1 MRVALRTPIAGK
13 LGEEFDRV
21 IDRLLA
27 PRLYTEPLLPPFPFE
42 TAGTEWMPIMDVI
55 ENGAE
60 YIVRLEAPGIHKEN
74 LDINLVGEILTITGK
89 REIAPEVE
97 DIFQRYGLSYNARPL
112 VPQVASAWH
121 RVLRL
126 SFPNGWLE
134 ETNRRNLGGQ
144 LKKLAKAVR
153 SK

>member
-1 MRVALRTPIAGK
+1 MRVALRAPIAGK

-21 IDRLLA
+21 FDRLLA

-74 LDINLVGEILTITGK
+74 LDINLIGEIVTITGK

-97 DIFQRYGLSYNARPL
+97 GEGYLVRERVYGKFARTIRLPVPVAEKKVMAEYRDGVL
-112 VPQVASAWH
+112 VVHLPKAEPAPATK
-121 RVLRL
+121 VLI
-126 SFPNGWLE
+126 
-134 ETNRRNLGGQ
+134 
-144 LKKLAKAVR
+144 K
-153 SK
+153 